1 MRHAVFGRRLG
12 RDTKSRK
19 ALLYGLSSSILE
31 TGQTTT
37 TLAKAKFVQP
47 FIDKLVTAAKKDK
60 LFVKRQLAS
69 GLKPLAFRKLTEEIG
84 PGFEKRVGGYTKI
97 IKLGTRRGDNA
108 QMARLQFME
117 WDKTRVKSAKKTLPK
132 KIAKKITK
140 SKIKK
145 LPKAV
150 KVKNHEKR

>member
-1 MRHAVFGRRLG
+1 M
-12 RDTKSRK
+12 
-19 ALLYGLSSSILE
+19 
-31 TGQTTT
+31 
-37 TLAKAKFVQP
+37 
-47 FIDKLVTAAKKDK
+47 VTAAKKDK